1 MKVVV
6 LWSGGKECCLAYQK
20 VIAQGHEVVY
30 LLSYVYKEPYIFHS
44 FPVMEVQSKALGI
57 PQLKVK
63 IKKDED
69 ILRL

>member
-6 LWSGGKECCLAYQK
+6 HWSGGKESYLAYHK
-20 VIAQGHEVVY
+20 VIAKGHEVAY

-63 IKKDED
+63 IKKDDE
-69 ILRL
+69 